1 MISNDL
7 IGELI
12 SSPTRKITA
21 GASLYNATDGQYLA
35 SWTSD
40 NAIKSIQIER
50 IGDNSKFFGYGICQK
65 ANMKL
70 VDNFATIAGDFSNT
84 YYRINFRIAG
94 DDNPFYLAPRFYVSE
109 VHRDENTGELSIT
122 AYDLLYKANT
132 LTVAAVAMPEAPYS
146 INDVLQAC
154 ANALGL
160 PGYTSY
166 TGMAETPF
174 TEEYANGANL
184 DGTETI
190 RELLDDIAEATQT
203 IYYLEPNSYLIF
215 RKLNNGNSGR
225 TITKEDYFTLKSG
238 DNRRL
243 STIYRTTELGD
254 DIYASTGQTGTTQY
268 IRDNAFWDFHED
280 VPGALERALA
290 SVGGLTINQFECSWR
305 GDFRLEI
312 GDKLDFVT
320 KNGSIATSFLLNDT
334 IYYDGS
340 FSQKTEWKYEDND
353 TETAENPSSLGEAI
367 KQTFAKVD
375 KVNKQIDLV
384 VSETD
389 ANSSAISA
397 LQLNEENINASVEEH
412 TKALDEINGNVS
424 ELTEKVS
431 ATMTAEDV
439 KIEIEKSVSGVNE
452 ITTTTGFTFDETG
465 LTVEKSGQPI
475 KTTITED
482 GMTVSKDGEVVLTA
496 NNEGVTAHNLHSVT
510 YLIVGANSRFEDFA
524 GNRTGCFW
532 IGQ

>member
-1 MISNDL
+1 MISNDV

-21 GASLYNATDGQYLA
+21 GASLYNATNGQYLT
-35 SWTSD
+35 SWTHSTG
-40 NAIKSIQIER
+40 IKSIQIER
-50 IGDNSKFFGYGICQK
+50 VGDTSKFFGFGICQK

-70 VDNFATIAGDFSNT
+70 VDNLALITADFSNT
-84 YYRINFRIAG
+84 YYRVNFRVG
-94 DDNPFYLAPRFYVSE
+94 DSNAFYMVPDFYVSE

-122 AYDLLYKANT
+122 AYDKLYKADT
-132 LTVAAVAMPEAPYS
+132 LTLADVVIPEVPYS
-146 INDVLQAC
+146 IVSLVEAC
-154 ANALGL
+154 ATALGIENISW
-160 PGYTSY
+160 PG
-166 TGMAETPF
+166 AC
-174 TEEYANGANL
+174 TECILEAYINGANY

-190 RELLDDIAEATQT
+190 REILDDAAEATQT
-203 IYYLEPNSYLIF
+203 IYYLDKNSDLQF
-215 RKLNNGNSGR
+215 RLLHSGNSGR

-243 STIYRTTELGD
+243 TAIYHTTELGD
-254 DIYASTGQTGTTQY
+254 DVYISTGQTGTTQY
-268 IRDNAFWDFHED
+268 VRDNGFWSFRED
-280 VPGALERALA
+280 VDTVLERAIA
-290 SVGGLTINQFECSWR
+290 RVGDLTINQFECSWR
-305 GDFRLEI
+305 GDLRLEI
-312 GDKLDFVT
+312 GDKLDFIT
-320 KNGSIATSFLLNDT
+320 KNGSTVSSFLLNDT
-334 IYYDGS
+334 ITYDGS

-353 TETAENPSSLGEAI
+353 TETAENPSSLGEAL
-367 KQTFAKVD
+367 KKTFAKVD

-397 LQLNEENINASVEEH
+397 LQLNEESINASVEEH
-412 TKALDEINGNVS
+412 TKAFEEMSGNIS

-439 KIEIEKSVSGVNE
+439 KIEIEKSVGGVNE

-482 GMTVSKDGEVVLTA
+482 GMTVSKNDEVVLTA
-496 NNEGVTAHNLHSVT
+496 NNEGVTAHNLHSTT
-510 YLIVGANSRFEDFA
+510 YLIIGLHSRFEDF
-524 GNRTGCFW
+524 GDRTGCFW